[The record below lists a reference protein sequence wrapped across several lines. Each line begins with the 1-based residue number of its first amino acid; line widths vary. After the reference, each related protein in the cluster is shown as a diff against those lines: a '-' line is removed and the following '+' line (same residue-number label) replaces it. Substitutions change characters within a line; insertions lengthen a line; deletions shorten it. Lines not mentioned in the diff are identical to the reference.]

1 MTNLDRE
8 QLKRDC
14 ADALSM
20 VSQNKGVD
28 GLDAVAASI
37 AELGPE
43 YRAHGTLMQASVAER
58 KDMTIMWHLLHVIE
72 KLEKGV
78 E

>member
-28 GLDAVAASI
+28 GLDALAASI

-43 YRAHGTLMQASVAER
+43 YRAHTQEV
-58 KDMTIMWHLLHVIE
+58 
-72 KLEKGV
+72 
-78 E
+78 